1 MPAFVVT
8 PDHYPDH
15 EPGTAILGVDAEPQ
29 APAHLIPQAADGEWD
44 EETLEELAARIQEAH
59 VAVAR
64 ASAAVVAF
72 AVTAGRL
79 LLKARARV
87 PVGSWGPWL
96 ECNCKFS
103 VRTAQDYMRI
113 ARAFDERLID
123 PQHAADSLREV
134 LFTLRKKRATG
145 EEARETAADG
155 CARTR
160 ANSTLISSPGTKS
173 GGVSWASPNNW
184 ATSGSLMPTR
194 SHAIC
199 SANWFARRSL
209 IFGSIRAGRPARR
222 IRAPMRRDNPAAA
235 GSAAARVVPCSPSH
249 FTRSAVRSLR
259 AAAQREHPPM
269 SPDEVVRLKSIL
281 EERFHGAE
289 AALKAALNEVD
300 LAAAFPDFAEAVCAE
315 VGGSRPVA
323 EAVLEHAKRRGD
335 AWLSFRR
342 V

>member
-155 CARTR
+155 WRAYPGELDPHLVAWDKVRRRFVGLTKQLGDVRLADADSQSRDLFRKLVRETIADIWKHTGREAR
-160 ANSTLISSPGTKS
+160 AAHPGTDAPRQS
-173 GGVSWASPNNW
+173 GGGW
-184 ATSGSLMPTR
+184 
-194 SHAIC
+194 
-199 SANWFARRSL
+199 
-209 IFGSIRAGRPARR
+209 
-222 IRAPMRRDNPAAA
+222 
-235 GSAAARVVPCSPSH
+235 
-249 FTRSAVRSLR
+249 
-259 AAAQREHPPM
+259 
-269 SPDEVVRLKSIL
+269 
-281 EERFHGAE
+281 
-289 AALKAALNEVD
+289 
-300 LAAAFPDFAEAVCAE
+300 
-315 VGGSRPVA
+315 
-323 EAVLEHAKRRGD
+323 
-335 AWLSFRR
+335 
-342 V
+342 

>member
-155 CARTR
+155 SRAYPGELDPHLVAWDKVRRRFVGLTKQLGDVRLADADSQSRDLFRKLVRETIADIWKHTGREAR
-160 ANSTLISSPGTKS
+160 AAHPGTDAPRQS
-173 GGVSWASPNNW
+173 GGGW
-184 ATSGSLMPTR
+184 
-194 SHAIC
+194 
-199 SANWFARRSL
+199 
-209 IFGSIRAGRPARR
+209 
-222 IRAPMRRDNPAAA
+222 
-235 GSAAARVVPCSPSH
+235 
-249 FTRSAVRSLR
+249 
-259 AAAQREHPPM
+259 
-269 SPDEVVRLKSIL
+269 
-281 EERFHGAE
+281 
-289 AALKAALNEVD
+289 
-300 LAAAFPDFAEAVCAE
+300 
-315 VGGSRPVA
+315 
-323 EAVLEHAKRRGD
+323 
-335 AWLSFRR
+335 
-342 V
+342 